1 MNVVQVMYVGVF
13 QPRKKYNQEKWK
25 QGRQL
30 SQPAS
35 LSYLECSHAYAFGLR
50 GYTYTEDKAM
60 RSFTG
65 EFSLPTTG
73 LSVTLSC

>member
-1 MNVVQVMYVGVF
+1 MNVVQVICVGVV
-13 QPRKKYNQEKWK
+13 QQRKKYNQEKWK

-30 SQPAS
+30 SQPAL
-35 LSYLECSHAYAFGLR
+35 LSYLEWSFAYAFDLR
-50 GYTYTEDKAM
+50 GYACKEDKAM

-73 LSVTLSC
+73 LSATLSS